1 MKVIPHKDS
10 GVVRALEYKDL
21 PHIWDLVRKTYE
33 TSPFPLGGSWTSSL
47 LKQELNDGFS
57 LGLFDDNGLSS
68 VILFRRHDLAA
79 EITFLATHP
88 ERRRQGEMQYLLEF
102 LLQRLQAKESLWL
115 EVHEKNSPALGL
127 YEKLG
132 FKKVGERPG
141 YYRDGGAAILF
152 TFRSE

>member
-1 MKVIPHKDS
+1 MSSGPHKES

-21 PHIWDLVRKTYE
+21 PHIWELVKKTYE
-33 TSPFPLGGSWTSSL
+33 VTPVPLGGSWTASL
-47 LKQELNDGFS
+47 LRQELNDGFS
-57 LGLFDDNGLSS
+57 LGLFGDDGLSS

-102 LLQRLQAKESLWL
+102 LLQRLQANESLWL
-115 EVHEKNSPALGL
+115 EVHEKNVPALAL

-132 FKKVGERPG
+132 FKQVGQRPG
-141 YYRDGGAAILF
+141 YYRDGGSAVLF
-152 TFRSE
+152 TYKSN

>member
-1 MKVIPHKDS
+1 MTRPHKES

-21 PHIWDLVRKTYE
+21 PQIWELVKKTYE
-33 TSPFPLGGSWTSSL
+33 RTEIPLGGSWTASL
-47 LKQELNDGFS
+47 LKSELNDGFS
-57 LGLFDDNGLSS
+57 LGQFDDMGLSS

-79 EITFLATHP
+79 EITFLATDP
-88 ERRRQGEMQYLLEF
+88 DRRRRGEMQYLLEF
-102 LLQRLQAKESLWL
+102 LLQRLQSKESLWL
-115 EVHEKNSPALGL
+115 EVHEKNTPALGL

-152 TFRSE
+152 TYRQE

>member
-1 MKVIPHKDS
+1 MVGQCKEA

-21 PHIWDLVRKTYE
+21 PQIWDLVKKTYD
-33 TSPFPLGGSWTSSL
+33 SAVFPLGGTWTASL

-57 LGLFDDNGLSS
+57 LGQFDEYGLSS

-88 ERRRQGEMQYLLEF
+88 DRRRKGEMQYLLEF
-102 LLQRLQAKESLWL
+102 LLQRLASKESLWL
-115 EVHEKNSPALGL
+115 EVHEKNTPALTM

-132 FKKVGERPG
+132 FQQVGQRPA
-141 YYRDGGAAILF
+141 YYRDGGAAVLF
-152 TFRSE
+152 TYRRPD